1 MYIYSMV
8 SKLFGALLGGSVRPP
23 PLVLTSG
30 DVDAQEVRAG
40 QRGDVVQRLTA
51 EDAHHAF
58 CAADK
63 DVAFCQ
69 CHAAR
74 AGRLQADM

>member
-1 MYIYSMV
+1 MV
-8 SKLFGALLGGSVRPP
+8 PKLLGALLAGGMQRL
-23 PLVLTSG
+23 PLVLTGG

-69 CHAAR
+69 CYAAR
-74 AGRLQADM
+74 TGRLQAGM

>member
-1 MYIYSMV
+1 MV
-8 SKLFGALLGGSVRPP
+8 PKLLGALLAGGMQRL
-23 PLVLTSG
+23 PLVLTGG